1 MPCVKE
7 FKKRLLRRF
16 MRRFTGKRISENP
29 NHPILASFE
38 GESKPLQKLIRNPHS
53 YSKNFLDKE

>member
-1 MPCVKE
+1 MPCVKD

-16 MRRFTGKRISENP
+16 TVKKISENP

-38 GESKPLQKLIRNPHS
+38 GESKPLQKLIRNPHI
-53 YSKNFLDKE
+53 KNL